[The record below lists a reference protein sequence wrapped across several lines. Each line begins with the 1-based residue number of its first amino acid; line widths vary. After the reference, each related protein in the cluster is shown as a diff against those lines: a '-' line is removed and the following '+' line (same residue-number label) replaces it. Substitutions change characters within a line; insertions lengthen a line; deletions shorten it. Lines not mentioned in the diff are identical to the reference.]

1 MAFGSLVFF
10 ISATAGAM
18 GVTLPERGRADGP
31 REPSEIDS
39 ALIGVAG
46 AWAGCDFSSAWPF
59 AASRVALKPSAF
71 SFVAVASAIEV
82 ASPERRRADD
92 PVGLVAI
99 LGPAGDLVALQPRQY
114 WGTAESELAPWASWM
129 PAGFASSGS
138 TGARPV
144 IHFVKVIL
152 QGRT

>member
-1 MAFGSLVFF
+1 MALGSLVFF

-46 AWAGCDFSSAWPF
+46 AWAGCDFSSVWPF

-82 ASPERRRADD
+82 ASPERRRADG
-92 PVGLVAI
+92 PVGLVAT

-114 WGTAESELAPWASWM
+114 WATAKSELAPWAGWM
-129 PAGFASSGS
+129 PAGLASSGS

>member
-1 MAFGSLVFF
+1 MVVVPQKGTGCPGLLVPD
-10 ISATAGAM
+10 
-18 GVTLPERGRADGP
+18 VL
-31 REPSEIDS
+31 
-39 ALIGVAG
+39 
-46 AWAGCDFSSAWPF
+46 SAWPF
-59 AASRVALKPSAF
+59 TASRVALKSSAF

-82 ASPERRRADD
+82 ASPERRRADE

-99 LGPAGDLVALQPRQY
+99 LGLAGDLMALQLRQY

-152 QGRT
+152 QGKT